1 MSNQQEQELRLQQEI
16 LSEAQK
22 RAERVIARA
31 EADCAASVKQA
42 GEANARSRE
51 AALAQA
57 RADGERKGRNIIRG
71 TWMER
76 RRLWLEQ
83 REKCLDESF
92 GAILEQAQGLPAD
105 DGRRMESLAVL
116 GREAIHSLEA
126 DAVIAYV
133 APVDAAVVTAEWLSS
148 LAPEFKSIAFT
159 VREDAKMKGGI
170 RLESADGS
178 RSYDNSYAGRL
189 SRLKEGFRR
198 ELAAKGGIF
207 TEDI

>member
-22 RAERVIARA
+22 KAERVIARA
-31 EADCAASVKQA
+31 EADCKASVKQA
-42 GEANARSRE
+42 EEGNAKSRE

-83 REKCLDESF
+83 REKCLEECF
-92 GAILEQAQGLPAD
+92 GAVLEQAHVLQ
-105 DGRRMESLAVL
+105 DGARRAESLAAL
-116 GREAIHSLEA
+116 AKEAILSLEA
-126 DAVIAYV
+126 DELIAIV
-133 APVDAAVVTAEWLSS
+133 APQDAAVVTAQWLAA
-148 LAPEFKSIAFT
+148 LAPDFKDIAFT

-170 RLESADGS
+170 RLESADGA
-178 RSYDNSYAGRL
+178 RSYDNSYTGRL
-189 SRLKEGFRR
+189 TRLKESFRR
-198 ELAAKGGIF
+198 ELATKGGIF